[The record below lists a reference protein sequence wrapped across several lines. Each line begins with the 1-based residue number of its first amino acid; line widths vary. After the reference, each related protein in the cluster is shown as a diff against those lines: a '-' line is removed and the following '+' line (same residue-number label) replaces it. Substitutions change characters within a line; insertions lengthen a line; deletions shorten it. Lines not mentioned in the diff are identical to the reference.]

1 MGQVSFNHNDNNHHL
16 GIPAPLVVQ
25 MPNSY
30 WEGAHSLALEFA
42 NDYCNYNPYDP
53 DQDRNFY
60 LDAIGVTAW

>member
-1 MGQVSFNHNDNNHHL
+1 
-16 GIPAPLVVQ
+16 